1 MKRFIALLF
10 TLLLFTSSTVG
21 LIPVHA
27 EPKTIVVPDDYP
39 TIRYAIN
46 NANSGDTVY
55 VKEGTYSGTIYITK
69 SITLQGASG
78 KTVINDWVI
87 DGKAAILITSNNVT
101 VKGMTIDNPS
111 SNTMWNEKR
120 GIHLLGVSNC
130 IIIDNFIAHCDY
142 GAGIWLYQASNNLIK
157 DNTVENGADG
167 ISLGLS
173 TNNNVINNTLRGNSN
188 GISLYNNADNNT
200 FIGNYLHHN
209 TIGIDLDESNGNE
222 FSANEISSSNIGV
235 QVGDYGYNRDGVIIN
250 SNVFYHNNFK
260 NNPKNYASPSIPLY
274 GTNYFDNGKE
284 GNYYSDYEGKDL
296 NADGIGDNPYTVVTE
311 SVDITDNFP
320 LIKPWAGD
328 NIPPLISVLSPKNE
342 TYAQGEVSLNFTVS
356 ESVSRIAYSLDN
368 AESVTITE
376 NITLTDLPNGN
387 HTIVIYATDVAGN
400 EAAPKTVTFAID
412 VSEPEVFSA
421 LLIVLTAVIVAL
433 IVNAGWLLY
442 FKKRKHQVIAKSPS

>member
-1 MKRFIALLF
+1 MIGMKRFIALLF

-21 LIPVHA
+21 LMPVHA
-27 EPKTIVVPDDYP
+27 ESKTIVVPDDYP

-46 NANSGDTVY
+46 SANSGDTVY

-69 SITLQGASG
+69 PITLQGASG

-130 IIIDNFIAHCDY
+130 IIIDNFITNCDY

-235 QVGDYGYNRDGVIIN
+235 QVGDYGYYRDGVTIN

-284 GNYYSDYEGKDL
+284 GNYCSDY
-296 NADGIGDNPYTVVTE
+296 
-311 SVDITDNFP
+311 
-320 LIKPWAGD
+320 
-328 NIPPLISVLSPKNE
+328 
-342 TYAQGEVSLNFTVS
+342 
-356 ESVSRIAYSLDN
+356 
-368 AESVTITE
+368 
-376 NITLTDLPNGN
+376 
-387 HTIVIYATDVAGN
+387 
-400 EAAPKTVTFAID
+400 
-412 VSEPEVFSA
+412 
-421 LLIVLTAVIVAL
+421 
-433 IVNAGWLLY
+433 
-442 FKKRKHQVIAKSPS
+442 

>member
-1 MKRFIALLF
+1 MAPSRV
-10 TLLLFTSSTVG
+10 TVG
-21 LIPVHA
+21 LMPVHA
-27 EPKTIVVPDDYP
+27 ESKTIVVPDDYP

-46 NANSGDTVY
+46 SANSGDTVY

-69 SITLQGASG
+69 PITLQGASG

-130 IIIDNFIAHCDY
+130 IIIDNFITNCDY

-235 QVGDYGYNRDGVIIN
+235 QVGDYGYYRDGVTIN

-284 GNYYSDYEGKDL
+284 GNYCSDY
-296 NADGIGDNPYTVVTE
+296 
-311 SVDITDNFP
+311 
-320 LIKPWAGD
+320 
-328 NIPPLISVLSPKNE
+328 
-342 TYAQGEVSLNFTVS
+342 
-356 ESVSRIAYSLDN
+356 
-368 AESVTITE
+368 
-376 NITLTDLPNGN
+376 
-387 HTIVIYATDVAGN
+387 
-400 EAAPKTVTFAID
+400 
-412 VSEPEVFSA
+412 
-421 LLIVLTAVIVAL
+421 
-433 IVNAGWLLY
+433 
-442 FKKRKHQVIAKSPS
+442 

>member
-1 MKRFIALLF
+1 MIGMKRFIALLF

-21 LIPVHA
+21 LMPVHA
-27 EPKTIVVPDDYP
+27 ESKTIVVPDDYP

-46 NANSGDTVY
+46 SANSGDTVY

-69 SITLQGASG
+69 PITLQGASG

-130 IIIDNFIAHCDY
+130 IIIDNFITNCDY

-235 QVGDYGYNRDGVIIN
+235 QVGDYGYYRDGVTIN

-284 GNYYSDYEGKDL
+284 GNYYSDY
-296 NADGIGDNPYTVVTE
+296 
-311 SVDITDNFP
+311 
-320 LIKPWAGD
+320 
-328 NIPPLISVLSPKNE
+328 
-342 TYAQGEVSLNFTVS
+342 
-356 ESVSRIAYSLDN
+356 
-368 AESVTITE
+368 
-376 NITLTDLPNGN
+376 
-387 HTIVIYATDVAGN
+387 
-400 EAAPKTVTFAID
+400 
-412 VSEPEVFSA
+412 
-421 LLIVLTAVIVAL
+421 
-433 IVNAGWLLY
+433 
-442 FKKRKHQVIAKSPS
+442 